1 MPVPKSSRAKWQPS
15 ARSSLTTRAA
25 EARLA
30 MGEANDLPRGGMVPS
45 PQAVE
50 AFFNVPRPEN
60 NQVPVAKAR
69 LGKQY
74 VVFAIRGVRDGDIG
88 QVTEEER
95 NQLRQQLATAYGVQ
109 AQEAFV
115 RATRGKYDIKVA
127 EDRL

>member
-1 MPVPKSSRAKWQPS
+1 MTEV
-15 ARSSLTTRAA
+15 
-25 EARLA
+25 
-30 MGEANDLPRGGMVPS
+30 NDVPRGATMPS
-45 PQAVE
+45 REIVQ
-50 AFFNVPRPEN
+50 AFFNVARPQDN
-60 NQVPVAKAR
+60 KIPVEKLR
-69 LGKQY
+69 VGNQY

-88 QVTEEER
+88 QVTAEER